1 MEKAQYAIMRFA
13 KYKGPEIGN
22 IEAHNER
29 TKEKYASNPDVDTSR
44 SKYNFH
50 LVKPPGK
57 YRAESERQIAA
68 AGCRTRKDSIR
79 MIETLFTASPEF
91 FKGKKRAEI
100 RVFFEEALHFLE
112 QHQSKE
118 TIISAVVHMD
128 EKTPHMHLC
137 FVPLTEDGRL
147 SAKDIM
153 GNKKKLTWWQ
163 DEFWKHMVKKFP
175 DLERGESASLTGGMD
190 MTSAFAA
197 AGYDLQAF
205 DASDMAYGTD
215 RLLSDVMTA
224 TGPSIAS
231 NLYTTENEA
240 LLARSTSWSRNRISN
255 GMNTIVEEAGKKIG
269 FFSLASI
276 GNSAQTKELTA
287 ADLALAASEQVAALQ
302 AQGADAILCIAG
314 PDTDISGIY
323 ADLADLGV
331 TAVLDAGATANS
343 TTKAN
348 GIAVVAAGSGW
359 DSVGCLN
366 LTFAADGSM
375 TAEPASM
382 SAADLKS
389 ARGSYTTAQQTAY
402 DSAFTSLQSLADGD
416 EDVRSQTLFTF
427 EANESA
433 DKTISFANY
442 AAALYL
448 AYADGDRANCP
459 QDAADL
465 TVTALA
471 GGITELDFGDVTR
484 GALCDAVPAGQRLV
498 LARTTSAA
506 IGALI
511 DTGTV
516 TRTYEESLTAFEPT
530 DGDALVV
537 TDTAMLEA
545 LEQAGGSYT
554 ILRDYG
560 DVFWDIR
567 MNINDVT
574 NNFANPFTLPEA
586 PQRGA
591 GRK

>member
-1 MEKAQYAIMRFA
+1 MTDHRDSK
-13 KYKGPEIGN
+13 PEETPEPQQLGAP
-22 IEAHNER
+22 ETTPE
-29 TKEKYASNPDVDTSR
+29 NPQRPEPSTEPSQDQR
-44 SKYNFH
+44 
-50 LVKPPGK
+50 
-57 YRAESERQIAA
+57 RALI
-68 AGCRTRKDSIR
+68 D
-79 MIETLFTASPEF
+79 
-91 FKGKKRAEI
+91 
-100 RVFFEEALHFLE
+100 
-112 QHQSKE
+112 
-118 TIISAVVHMD
+118 
-128 EKTPHMHLC
+128 
-137 FVPLTEDGRL
+137 
-147 SAKDIM
+147 
-153 GNKKKLTWWQ
+153 
-163 DEFWKHMVKKFP
+163 
-175 DLERGESASLTGGMD
+175 
-190 MTSAFAA
+190 
-197 AGYDLQAF
+197 
-205 DASDMAYGTD
+205 
-215 RLLSDVMTA
+215 
-224 TGPSIAS
+224 
-231 NLYTTENEA
+231 
-240 LLARSTSWSRNRISN
+240 
-255 GMNTIVEEAGKKIG
+255 
-269 FFSLASI
+269 
-276 GNSAQTKELTA
+276 
-287 ADLALAASEQVAALQ
+287 
-302 AQGADAILCIAG
+302 
-314 PDTDISGIY
+314 
-323 ADLADLGV
+323 
-331 TAVLDAGATANS
+331 
-343 TTKAN
+343 
-348 GIAVVAAGSGW
+348 
-359 DSVGCLN
+359 
-366 LTFAADGSM
+366 
-375 TAEPASM
+375 
-382 SAADLKS
+382 ADLKS

-471 GGITELDFGDVTR
+471 GGITGVLVIAFGIKRLAPGLGIFDPLIGLMSPV
-484 GALCDAVPAGQRLV
+484 GSFYLV

-537 TDTAMLEA
+537 TDTATLEA

>member
-1 MEKAQYAIMRFA
+1 LR
-13 KYKGPEIGN
+13 
-22 IEAHNER
+22 R
-29 TKEKYASNPDVDTSR
+29 TAYSGSR
-44 SKYNFH
+44 
-50 LVKPPGK
+50 
-57 YRAESERQIAA
+57 
-68 AGCRTRKDSIR
+68 T
-79 MIETLFTASPEF
+79 
-91 FKGKKRAEI
+91 
-100 RVFFEEALHFLE
+100 
-112 QHQSKE
+112 
-118 TIISAVVHMD
+118 
-128 EKTPHMHLC
+128 
-137 FVPLTEDGRL
+137 
-147 SAKDIM
+147 
-153 GNKKKLTWWQ
+153 
-163 DEFWKHMVKKFP
+163 
-175 DLERGESASLTGGMD
+175 
-190 MTSAFAA
+190 
-197 AGYDLQAF
+197 
-205 DASDMAYGTD
+205 
-215 RLLSDVMTA
+215 
-224 TGPSIAS
+224 
-231 NLYTTENEA
+231 
-240 LLARSTSWSRNRISN
+240 
-255 GMNTIVEEAGKKIG
+255 
-269 FFSLASI
+269 
-276 GNSAQTKELTA
+276 
-287 ADLALAASEQVAALQ
+287 
-302 AQGADAILCIAG
+302 
-314 PDTDISGIY
+314 
-323 ADLADLGV
+323 
-331 TAVLDAGATANS
+331 
-343 TTKAN
+343 
-348 GIAVVAAGSGW
+348 
-359 DSVGCLN
+359 
-366 LTFAADGSM
+366 
-375 TAEPASM
+375 
-382 SAADLKS
+382 ADLKS

-537 TDTAMLEA
+537 TDTATLEA